1 MLKKVFYF
9 VLSLFFPI
17 LIFGN
22 ESFIP
27 DPPSLSSANYILIDS
42 NTNRVLAKLNADE
55 KIEPASITKIM
66 TGYIVSDQIQD
77 GFLSLDDQVLIS
89 ENCWRK

>member
-1 MLKKVFYF
+1 MLKKLFYL
-9 VLSLFFPI
+9 VVSLFLPI
-17 LIFGN
+17 LMFGN

-42 NTNRVLAKLNADE
+42 ATNRVLANLNEDE
-55 KIEPASITKIM
+55 HIEPASITKIM

-77 GFLSLDDQVLIS
+77 GFLSLEDKVLIS
-89 ENCWRK
+89 

>member
-1 MLKKVFYF
+1 MLKKLFYL
-9 VLSLFFPI
+9 VISLISPI

-42 NTNRVLAKLNADE
+42 TTNRVLANLSEDE
-55 KIEPASITKIM
+55 RIEPASITKIM

-77 GFLSLDDQVLIS
+77 
-89 ENCWRK
+89 

>member
-27 DPPSLSSANYILIDS
+27 DPPSLSSENYILIDS
-42 NTNRVLAKLNADE
+42 NTNRVLANLNEDE
-55 KIEPASITKIM
+55 KIEPASITK
-66 TGYIVSDQIQD
+66 S
-77 GFLSLDDQVLIS
+77 
-89 ENCWRK
+89 

>member
-42 NTNRVLAKLNADE
+42 NTNRVLAKLNEDE
-55 KIEPASITKIM
+55 KIELDVELSNI
-66 TGYIVSDQIQD
+66 SDK
-77 GFLSLDDQVLIS
+77 SNLIYS
-89 ENCWRK
+89 MPFHCSVGWKQY